1 VLILVFLFAKSK
13 KKKRYGPGD
22 RYAPHGDFHLSRRT
36 TRGGEQRTHTLLVY
50 LSDLDPGTIVHR
62 DQNQDQAQ
70 DQDQDQDQDQED
82 HEKGRQKEEETSI
95 NNPGGAASPGGWL
108 VGGATAFTKLLP
120 SGEPLRV
127 LPRAGNAIYWSN
139 LRAHRGERGVVMVP
153 SLRSVHTGEALAPPP
168 QTQTAAA
175 AAAAKTAAASGN
187 SGGGGNGNED
197 GTSCSSSS
205 NAVTGECA
213 EPSLTPY
220 YKYALNVWVVDE
232 PFDFDAIRSG
242 TTSSNGN
249 DPRSAG
255 GGGGQQ
261 EDLKFRIDLDDDEEG
276 AAAGEDSH
284 QP

>member
-1 VLILVFLFAKSK
+1 M
-13 KKKRYGPGD
+13 
-22 RYAPHGDFHLSRRT
+22 
-36 TRGGEQRTHTLLVY
+36 
-50 LSDLDPGTIVHR
+50 HR
-62 DQNQDQAQ
+62 DQNQDRA
-70 DQDQDQDQDQED
+70 
-82 HEKGRQKEEETSI
+82 KTKTKTKTKTRGSRRGGIKKKAPI

-108 VGGATAFTKLLP
+108 VGGATAFAKLLP

-242 TTSSNGN
+242 TTSSNGG
-249 DPRSAG
+249 DRRLG

-261 EDLKFRIDLDDDEEG
+261 EDLKFRIDLDDDEG
-276 AAAGEDSH
+276 AAAGENNTSRS
-284 QP
+284 PRPAISISPENWV